1 MTNFTTGNGYKFY
14 EDGQVVGKE
23 DGWYNRSLTEVL
35 PTWRWI
41 IESEGQ
47 KLNAKIDFD
56 DAWQAGTSMKLYGN
70 LDAGKSNHVKLYS
83 AQLEI
88 TDKTQFSMTYKAP
101 KAGVQVEL
109 GLCFGDTYDA
119 ENFQFYPLTTT
130 ADGQWNTDTIDLSAD
145 AGKTAIAI
153 SLRLTSQEGVT
164 DYALN
169 VGQMAFTTNQIAP
182 EATANVT
189 LDEVIPHG

>member
-35 PTWRWI
+35 PTWRWM

-70 LDAGKSNHVKLYS
+70 LDAGKSQPCGS
-83 AQLEI
+83 
-88 TDKTQFSMTYKAP
+88 F
-101 KAGVQVEL
+101 
-109 GLCFGDTYDA
+109 
-119 ENFQFYPLTTT
+119 
-130 ADGQWNTDTIDLSAD
+130 
-145 AGKTAIAI
+145 
-153 SLRLTSQEGVT
+153 
-164 DYALN
+164 
-169 VGQMAFTTNQIAP
+169 IAP
-182 EATANVT
+182 SWRLRTR
-189 LDEVIPHG
+189 PSSP